1 MKKKKLSNDNNN
13 KWNQIFLNIFSRS
26 SVIFRCEIKSNVKS
40 YNYEQRD
47 KHSISA
53 YPTVPQ
59 PKRHLLPSNLSMM
72 QYCCHRS
79 SINGSKLNHFLAR
92 AFGLMPKPIL
102 KPRPQVESYLFGRI
116 KGGGRLADD
125 FRVLGMP
132 PGHML
137 LIGHLA
143 GKGAGNYRHLE
154 VGASF
159 LYPHTRHANDGDS
172 VCSTFH
178 KVYSFLEWKILV
190 FFSFPLPLSFYY
202 QIYGSWN
209 IAFYC

>member
-1 MKKKKLSNDNNN
+1 
-13 KWNQIFLNIFSRS
+13 
-26 SVIFRCEIKSNVKS
+26 
-40 YNYEQRD
+40 
-47 KHSISA
+47 
-53 YPTVPQ
+53 
-59 PKRHLLPSNLSMM
+59 M

-159 LYPHTRHANDGDS
+159 LYHHTRHANDGDS

-178 KVYSFLEWKILV
+178 KVYSFVEWTILV
-190 FFSFPLPLSFYY
+190 FCFLPSPSLFLLSNIWELKYSILLLIIVNYVLLFNWNNIPPLLQEKNINYYYILISEAALKKILILSHNFYY
-202 QIYGSWN
+202 FTIFKILKING
-209 IAFYC
+209 

>member
-1 MKKKKLSNDNNN
+1 MS
-13 KWNQIFLNIFSRS
+13 FFSRS
-26 SVIFRCEIKSNVKS
+26 SVTFRYEIKSNVKS
-40 YNYEQRD
+40 YSYEQRD
-47 KHSISA
+47 KHYISA

-59 PKRHLLPSNLSMM
+59 PKHHLSPSNLSMM

-125 FRVLGMP
+125 FRVLEMP
-132 PGHML
+132 PGHTL

-159 LYPHTRHANDGDS
+159 LYHHTRHANDGDS

-178 KVYSFLEWKILV
+178 KVYGFVEWTIFTFFFFFFLH
-190 FFSFPLPLSFYY
+190 F
-202 QIYGSWN
+202 QIFGS
-209 IAFYC
+209 

>member
-1 MKKKKLSNDNNN
+1 
-13 KWNQIFLNIFSRS
+13 
-26 SVIFRCEIKSNVKS
+26 
-40 YNYEQRD
+40 
-47 KHSISA
+47 
-53 YPTVPQ
+53 
-59 PKRHLLPSNLSMM
+59 M

-159 LYPHTRHANDGDS
+159 LYHHTRHANDGDS

-178 KVYSFLEWKILV
+178 KVYSFVEWTVLV
-190 FFSFPLPLSFYY
+190 FFSFPPPSLFLLSNIWKLKYSILLLITVNYVLLFNWYNIPPPPFYRRRTSITI
-202 QIYGSWN
+202 IY
-209 IAFYC
+209 